1 MLIIIMIVITS
12 TILAYCCCPSS
23 PLSGSIQKALRS
35 SKSPPASQDDQ
46 KAVLRPSNFVFWFP
60 LTDAGRHRISALF
73 VLGVMIIMLKIEMM
87 VRIALAIF

>member
-1 MLIIIMIVITS
+1 LLLPLLLLVWLYPES
-12 TILAYCCCPSS
+12 LAC
-23 PLSGSIQKALRS
+23 S

-46 KAVLRPSNFVFWFP
+46 KAVLRTSNFVFWLP
-60 LTDAGRHRISALF
+60 LTDAGRHKISALL